1 MRTFLAVAVF
11 SAAVLAE
18 DVPQP
23 AADRLVHYVLTPER
37 YRETLQQMT
46 TQAVQ
51 GMESQGGHLSPAD
64 RDRFQSM
71 LTEAISYQELSVV
84 TARIYAAHFSE
95 RELDQLLAF
104 YKTDIGGKFLREL
117 PAITG
122 DGMAET
128 VKIIQTR
135 LPTLLQKYGFL
146 PNGLPEAAPA
156 ETAPPKQ
163 KAPKKK

>member
-1 MRTFLAVAVF
+1 
-11 SAAVLAE
+11 
-18 DVPQP
+18 
-23 AADRLVHYVLTPER
+23 
-37 YRETLQQMT
+37 
-46 TQAVQ
+46 
-51 GMESQGGHLSPAD
+51 
-64 RDRFQSM
+64 M

-146 PNGLPEAAPA
+146 PNGLPEAAPP

-163 KAPKKK
+163 KASKKK

>member
-64 RDRFQSM
+64 RDRFPGG
-71 LTEAISYQELSVV
+71 
-84 TARIYAAHFSE
+84 
-95 RELDQLLAF
+95 LDC
-104 YKTDIGGKFLREL
+104 
-117 PAITG
+117 
-122 DGMAET
+122 
-128 VKIIQTR
+128 
-135 LPTLLQKYGFL
+135 
-146 PNGLPEAAPA
+146 
-156 ETAPPKQ
+156 
-163 KAPKKK
+163 